1 MGIVYLDGYQNAGG
15 GSGSQIVVVANYSAL
30 PAANTVPNK
39 FYWCSAT
46 QGTKWL
52 PFSLGGTFY
61 NSGLYYSNGT
71 DWEYQE
77 TPHQATLGEVNV
89 GVDNTKFVTPYT
101 LKNSNFAD
109 KNFVFTQAVASTL
122 WTINHNLGKK
132 PSVTILDNL
141 GREIGTAIT
150 HIDNNNLT
158 SESNSAISGT
168 AHLN

>member
-15 GSGSQIVVVANYSAL
+15 GSGSQITVVANYSAL

-39 FYWCSAT
+39 FYWCSAS

-52 PFSLGGTFY
+52 PYSLGGTFY

-89 GVDNTKFVTPYT
+89 GVDNTKFVTAYT
-101 LKNSNFAD
+101 FTNSNKIVNSFQ
-109 KNFVFTQAVASTL
+109 KNVDTSDNITEGAVQLFMTQAEKDAIANQYAYIWAVNTL
-122 WTINHNLGKK
+122 NLCK
-132 PSVTILDNL
+132 
-141 GREIGTAIT
+141 
-150 HIDNNNLT
+150 
-158 SESNSAISGT
+158 
-168 AHLN
+168 

>member
-1 MGIVYLDGYQNAGG
+1 MGVVYLDGYQNAGG
-15 GSGSQIVVVANYSAL
+15 GSGSQIVVAANYSAL

-101 LKNSNFAD
+101 FTNSNKIVNSFQ
-109 KNFVFTQAVASTL
+109 KNVDTSDNITEGITNLFMTQAEKDKITNQFAYIWAVNTL
-122 WTINHNLGKK
+122 SQCK
-132 PSVTILDNL
+132 
-141 GREIGTAIT
+141 
-150 HIDNNNLT
+150 
-158 SESNSAISGT
+158 
-168 AHLN
+168 